1 MTPHKVNAMYLLSRW
16 MGSRRYIEEINHVDL
31 FKRVVISDVLFD
43 KDLCEVSL
51 GLDACTIK
59 DEHKTP

>member
-1 MTPHKVNAMYLLSRW
+1 